1 MFSTFRQDVAQK
13 FPPPLT
19 LRTCTLAFFEMSV
32 WAVGIFRFG
41 KWVDRLRFR
50 PVRKALLV
58 VYFLLYKIS
67 EALSGI
73 RISIY
78 SEIGP
83 GLVVHNFGGV
93 IIHGHLGRNCV
104 IVQGA
109 QLIARADGK
118 DAGWPTLG
126 DNVYVGSG
134 AKLLGGI
141 HIGDNVRIGANAV
154 VMTDVPAGAV
164 VMPPESRVIRGFYRK
179 TAPKAAPGDDDA
191 Q

>member
-1 MFSTFRQDVAQK
+1 MFPAFRQDLARR
-13 FPPPLT
+13 FPAPRTWRICLT
-19 LRTCTLAFFEMSV
+19 AFFEMSV

-41 KWVDRLRFR
+41 KRVQGIRFWL
-50 PVRKALLV
+50 PRKVLLA

-93 IIHGHLGRNCV
+93 LIHGRLGRNCT

-109 QLIARADGK
+109 QLLSRSDGK
-118 DAGWPTLG
+118 DSGWPTLG
-126 DNVYVGSG
+126 DDVYVGSG
-134 AKLLGGI
+134 AKVLGNVHVGN
-141 HIGDNVRIGANAV
+141 NVR
-154 VMTDVPAGAV
+154 MEPTLW
-164 VMPPESRVIRGFYRK
+164 
-179 TAPKAAPGDDDA
+179 
-191 Q
+191 